1 MATPKIT
8 SLQRQLDTERA
19 FLDQLPDP
27 LFQTTRR
34 KHRIVWS
41 NQAAKTLLGYDPLNA
56 QMGELFPTPRLH
68 DALQL
73 LERNSEEQR
82 VSFSW
87 GKRPR
92 RELEARIKPLKF
104 KTELG
109 ARVLISLHDQT
120 ETRRANRMRADFVA
134 NASHELRTPLASL
147 YGFIETLQGPAQN
160 DAAARD
166 RFLKIMQSEA
176 GRMRRLVEDLLSLSQ
191 IEMNESEIPKG
202 RVDLRAVIL
211 ACVDA
216 LRHRAEEREIQIWVD
231 VPADLPWVQGDAEEL
246 HQLFVNLMENAIK
259 YGRDAGL
266 TRIKARQHRK
276 SEPGQALLSVAVSD
290 NGEGIDK
297 VHLPRLTE
305 RFYRIDKARSR
316 AMGGTG
322 LGLAIVKHI
331 INRHRGDLEID
342 SELGVGTTFKVY
354 LPVPETDPDS
364 ALSPE

>member
-1 MATPKIT
+1 MNGPK
-8 SLQRQLDTERA
+8 S
-19 FLDQLPDP
+19 
-27 LFQTTRR
+27 
-34 KHRIVWS
+34 
-41 NQAAKTLLGYDPLNA
+41 
-56 QMGELFPTPRLH
+56 
-68 DALQL
+68 
-73 LERNSEEQR
+73 
-82 VSFSW
+82 
-87 GKRPR
+87 
-92 RELEARIKPLKF
+92 
-104 KTELG
+104 
-109 ARVLISLHDQT
+109 
-120 ETRRANRMRADFVA
+120 
-134 NASHELRTPLASL
+134 
-147 YGFIETLQGPAQN
+147 
-160 DAAARD
+160 
-166 RFLKIMQSEA
+166 
-176 GRMRRLVEDLLSLSQ
+176 
-191 IEMNESEIPKG
+191 KG

-216 LRHRAEEREIQIWVD
+216 LRRAEEREIQIRVD

-276 SEPGQALLSVAVSD
+276 REPEQALLSVAVSD

-354 LPVPETDPDS
+354 LPVAETKPDP